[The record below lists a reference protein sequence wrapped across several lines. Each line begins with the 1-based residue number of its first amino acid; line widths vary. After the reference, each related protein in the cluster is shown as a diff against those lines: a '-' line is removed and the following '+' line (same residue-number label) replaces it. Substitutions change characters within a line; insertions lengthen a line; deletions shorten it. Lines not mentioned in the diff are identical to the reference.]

1 MVGPPCR
8 RTRPPL
14 FSARHSGMDMG
25 KKGWA
30 GGKKDSR
37 LKDTGNGLAASG
49 ECQLYRTG
57 TAPSNLAGGQAEIG
71 IMYSHFSPFLEWKRE
86 KRGPLPP
93 PAAFPRMGGAW
104 GKNTFFN
111 TEGTEGARQ
120 AGRARRGGRGGGGV
134 RRFAPALRR
143 RRGLRGRKCPV
154 GHPLPLHFP
163 CDVAGSPGFQSG
175 EPPRF
180 PCLRFLR
187 SLQADRGP
195 GSSKRRSNISITH
208 L

>member
-1 MVGPPCR
+1 
-8 RTRPPL
+8 
-14 FSARHSGMDMG
+14 MG

-93 PAAFPRMGGAW
+93 PPRFPAWAVHGG
-104 GKNTFFN
+104 KTLFL
-111 TEGTEGARQ
+111 TR
-120 AGRARRGGRGGGGV
+120 RARKAPGKPGAHGEAEGGGV
-134 RRFAPALRR
+134 TSGALRLPCDVA
-143 RRGLRGRKCPV
+143 GDCGEGNALS

>member
-104 GKNTFFN
+104 GKNTFL
-111 TEGTEGARQ
+111 TR
-120 AGRARRGGRGGGGV
+120 RARKAPGKPGAHGEAEGGGV
-134 RRFAPALRR
+134 ASGALR
-143 RRGLRGRKCPV
+143 L
-154 GHPLPLHFP
+154 P
-163 CDVAGSPGFQSG
+163 CDVAGDCGEGNALSG
-175 EPPRF
+175 TPF
-180 PCLRFLR
+180 PCISPVTSRARRASSPASHPASPAFGSFEASRPIEALGLRRDVLIF
-187 SLQADRGP
+187 Q
-195 GSSKRRSNISITH
+195 
-208 L
+208 

>member
-71 IMYSHFSPFLEWKRE
+71 IMYSHFSPFLERKRE

-93 PAAFPRMGGAW
+93 RRVSPHGRCMGE
-104 GKNTFFN
+104 KHFFN

-120 AGRARRGGRGGGGV
+120 AGRARRGGRGAGWRQALCACLATSQGTAGKEMPC
-134 RRFAPALRR
+134 RAPPSPAF
-143 RRGLRGRKCPV
+143 
-154 GHPLPLHFP
+154 PL
-163 CDVAGSPGFQSG
+163 
-175 EPPRF
+175 
-180 PCLRFLR
+180 
-187 SLQADRGP
+187 
-195 GSSKRRSNISITH
+195 
-208 L
+208 

>member
-86 KRGPLPP
+86 KRGPLPS
-93 PAAFPRMGGAW
+93 PRRVSPHGRCMGE
-104 GKNTFFN
+104 KHFFN

-120 AGRARRGGRGGGGV
+120 AGRARRRGRGGGGV

-154 GHPLPLHFP
+154 GAPPSPAFPL
-163 CDVAGSPGFQSG
+163 
-175 EPPRF
+175 
-180 PCLRFLR
+180 
-187 SLQADRGP
+187 
-195 GSSKRRSNISITH
+195 
-208 L
+208 